1 MNEIFILLIVFQI
14 KHLIAD
20 FPLQNEYML
29 GKFKR
34 GKDFILPLAAH
45 AGVHFVF
52 TFFIV
57 FFFKFDI
64 MLALTLALFDFFTHF
79 IIDRIKASPDL
90 LGRWIPSQKMFWNM
104 IGVDQMCH
112 HLVHYSIIYFM

>member
-34 GKDFILPLAAH
+34 GKDFILPLVAH

-64 MLALTLALFDFFTHF
+64 MLALTLALFDFCTHF

-90 LGRWIPSQKMFWNM
+90 LGRWNPSQKMFWNM